1 MKRKGKTAK
10 IEMFAIA
17 PSQETATVSLG
28 GREKFLPKEARSK

>member
-1 MKRKGKTAK
+1 MKQKGKTAK

-17 PSQETATVSLG
+17 PSQETATVFSR